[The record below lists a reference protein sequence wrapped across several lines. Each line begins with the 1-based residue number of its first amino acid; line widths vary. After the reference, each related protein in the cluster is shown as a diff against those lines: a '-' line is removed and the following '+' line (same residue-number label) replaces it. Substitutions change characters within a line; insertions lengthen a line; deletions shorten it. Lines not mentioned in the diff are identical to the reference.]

1 MFIRRHTRHS
11 RLASHL
17 ALAAVLLHATV
28 QVLLAWSAAA
38 TPSAHSQLAADLA
51 YLCHGGRPA
60 AVNQTQKP
68 DDNQGK
74 PRLECPIC
82 QAQLCAGALTTNSPA
97 GVVPPFRSQPAQ
109 YPPAAASAT
118 ATTKPR
124 PRSRGP
130 PLAA

>member
-1 MFIRRHTRHS
+1 MFIRRHTRQS
-11 RLASHL
+11 RLACHL

-51 YLCHGGRPA
+51 YLCHGGRTSA
-60 AVNQTQKP
+60 ANQTDNP
-68 DDNQGK
+68 DHNQGK
-74 PRLECPIC
+74 PRLERPIC
-82 QAQLCAGALTTNSPA
+82 QAQLCAGALTTNAPA
-97 GVVPPFRSQPAQ
+97 GFVPPFRSQPAR
-109 YPPAAASAT
+109 YPPAEASAA

-130 PLAA
+130 PIAA